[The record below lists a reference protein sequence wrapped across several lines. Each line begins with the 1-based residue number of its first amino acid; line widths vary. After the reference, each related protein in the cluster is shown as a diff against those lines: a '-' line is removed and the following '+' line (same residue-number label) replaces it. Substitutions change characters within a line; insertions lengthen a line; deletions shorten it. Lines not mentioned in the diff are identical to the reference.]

1 MKNSKTYEH
10 INPEV
15 VGNHRRVLISDLSG
29 RSNILY
35 KTKELGIKIKSDNP
49 KIGNIL
55 SNLKTLE
62 NEGYEF
68 EGADA
73 SFEILVKKSIDK
85 FNKHFELIS
94 ARTISE
100 KRAEDEDSLAEATV
114 IVRVD
119 GITEHTAAIGNGPIN
134 ALDKAFRK
142 ILSFTERSK
151 AFRLQGKGSVY
162 KTGDRFCSQGTYRIW

>member
-1 MKNSKTYEH
+1 M
-10 INPEV
+10 
-15 VGNHRRVLISDLSG
+15 
-29 RSNILY
+29 
-35 KTKELGIKIKSDNP
+35 GIKIKSDYP

-100 KRAEDEDSLAEATV
+100 KRAEDEDSFAEATV

-134 ALDKAFRK
+134 ALDQAFRK
-142 ILSFTERSK
+142 ALEKFYPSLKEVKLLDYRVRVVSTSK
-151 AFRLQGKGSVY
+151 GKGSVVEEII
-162 KTGDRFCSQGTYRIW
+162 KSGEVKRN

>member
-1 MKNSKTYEH
+1 MFLPVMKNSKTYEH

-29 RSNILY
+29 KSNILY

-100 KRAEDEDSLAEATV
+100 KRAEDEDSLAYTRYNVPNRSINIILAKNWDDKVVTDV
-114 IVRVD
+114 QID
-119 GITEHTAAIGNGPIN
+119 KTAFHEVGE
-134 ALDKAFRK
+134 L
-142 ILSFTERSK
+142 LMM
-151 AFRLQGKGSVY
+151 RLRYGELVMELQ
-162 KTGDRFCSQGTYRIW
+162 